1 MHSGGCTLGAASRS
15 ERQAGCASWA
25 APCFPKARRPLWQSI
40 ETLILQFSALPL
52 LVERLQGAPQC
63 MQATTRWTGAASGA
77 GRDGTWNASPAH
89 LPVTEA
95 ARHLGVMVYDVK
107 HDAAA
112 LEPVAWQKRGGGG
125 GGRRHSSAVGGGEG
139 TTRQL
144 GATCMGPP
152 PLLPP
157 PPWLSLHE
165 PASFSKSAPSRLPGK
180 PIFGRGIS
188 LKPRT
193 LV

>member
-125 GGRRHSSAVGGGEG
+125 GGDGTAVQWAAERARRGSSARPAWARPRCSHRHLGSPFMSRPLSPRARPPACLGSRSSGVG
-139 TTRQL
+139 
-144 GATCMGPP
+144 
-152 PLLPP
+152 
-157 PPWLSLHE
+157 SL
-165 PASFSKSAPSRLPGK
+165 
-180 PIFGRGIS
+180 
-188 LKPRT
+188 
-193 LV
+193 